1 MKKITVSQ
9 YNELFHMA
17 ENTLQN
23 SWRQLGLTDQEIIDR
38 SNKCSELQKPDSIS
52 PVYNLYKSNANN
64 VVDNILK
71 SLGIEVEN

>member
-1 MKKITVSQ
+1 MKKITISQ